1 MATTSI
7 IPTQPASE
15 RFRVQLAG
23 VTYQVR
29 KVWRTDTWYID
40 IADADGNPI
49 ISGMPLVTGAD
60 LLAQLEHLGL
70 GGMLQVATGGQNPDQ
85 MPSYGGMGSQS
96 QLYWTTP

>member
-1 MATTSI
+1 MTTTTI

-29 KVWRTDTWYID
+29 KIWRADTWYLD
-40 IADADGNPI
+40 ILDVNGNAI

-70 GGMLQVATGGQNPDQ
+70 GGILQVATNGPNPDQ
-85 MPSYGGMGSQS
+85 MPTYAGMGSAS
-96 QLYWTTP
+96 QLYWTS